1 MSIRFLNRGGEKI
14 ADYIIT
20 TMDTTHATYSKLIK
34 KFPPLT
40 LDNLTSLAYAFG
52 SLSNLT
58 EIPEMDTSNVTN
70 FNNTFAGCSNL
81 ETVSQLNT
89 SSGTIFTNM
98 FQHCSKLKTVPQ
110 LDLSQ
115 ATAANNT
122 FQGCSQLTSESLNN
136 ILASL
141 TNATNITNKTLSAVG
156 LTQAQAQT
164 CVTLSNYAA
173 FKAAGW
179 KTGYTAIDD
188 APEYTKLEYIQGTGT
203 QYLDTGITPKA
214 TQRIEIEVQLDAVT
228 AWERLYGVTK
238 NGAVTR
244 ADVYANDADNQGK
257 MDFFVVRFK
266 NGYAE
271 DDVPVKI
278 PMVINT
284 KYKVDVNY
292 ATKEVK
298 LDDVSLGYVT
308 EAPDNNDNRT
318 IQVFSGADS
327 DVAPAKM
334 KLYSFKI
341 YEGDELVLDLIPVKR
356 NSDNVVCAYDTVSE
370 EYFTNEGTGVFTAGA
385 EVEA

>member
-14 ADYIIT
+14 SDYIIT
-20 TMDTTHATYSKLIK
+20 TMDTTNSTYSKLIK
-34 KFPPLT
+34 KFPLLT
-40 LDNLTSLAYAFG
+40 LNNLTSLANAFSG
-52 SLSNLT
+52 LSNLT
-58 EIPEMDTSNVTN
+58 EIPEMDTSNVTD
-70 FNNTFAGCSNL
+70 
-81 ETVSQLNT
+81 
-89 SSGTIFTNM
+89 FTNM
-98 FQHCSKLKTVPQ
+98 FQGCSKLKTVPQ

-115 ATAANNT
+115 ATVANNM

-164 CVTLSNYAA
+164 CTTLSNYVA

-188 APEYTKLEYIQGTGT
+188 APEYTKLEYIQGTGV

-214 TQRIEIEVQLDAVT
+214 TQRIEMEVQLDAVT
-228 AWERLYGVTK
+228 AWERLFGVTR

-244 ADVYANDADNQGK
+244 ADVYANDADNQGR
-257 MDFFVVRFK
+257 MDFFVVRFAH
-266 NGYAE
+266 GYEE

-298 LDDVSLGYVT
+298 LDDVSLGHVT
-308 EAPDNNDNRT
+308 EAPVSDTRT

-327 DVAPAKM
+327 DVTPAKM

>member
-14 ADYIIT
+14 SDYIIT
-20 TMDTTHATYSKLIK
+20 TMDTTNSTYSKLIK

-40 LDNLTSLAYAFG
+40 LNNLTSLADAFSG
-52 SLSNLT
+52 LSNLT
-58 EIPEMDTSNVTN
+58 EIPEMDTSNVTD
-70 FNNTFAGCSNL
+70 
-81 ETVSQLNT
+81 
-89 SSGTIFTNM
+89 FTNM
-98 FQHCSKLKTVPQ
+98 FQGCSKLKTVPQ

-115 ATAANNT
+115 ATAANNM

-164 CVTLSNYAA
+164 CVTLSNYTA

-188 APEYTKLEYIQGTGT
+188 APEYTKLEYIQGIGA

-214 TQRIEIEVQLDAVT
+214 TQRIEMEVQLDAVT
-228 AWERLYGVTK
+228 AYERLFGVTD

-244 ADVYANDADNQGK
+244 GNVYGSYGQH
-257 MDFFVVRFK
+257 DFFVVKFAG
-266 NGYAE
+266 NFEY

-278 PMVINT
+278 PMVLNT
-284 KYKVDVNY
+284 KYKLSVDY
-292 ATKEVK
+292 STKEVK
-298 LDDVSLGYVT
+298 LDDVSLGHVT
-308 EAPDNNDNRT
+308 ETPTKMPAGTINHILLFSASNNDVT
-318 IQVFSGADS
+318 PS
-327 DVAPAKM
+327 KM

-370 EYFTNEGTGVFTAGA
+370 AYFTNEGTGVFTAGA
-385 EVEA
+385 EVDA

>member
-14 ADYIIT
+14 ADYMLNT
-20 TMDTTHATYSKLIK
+20 VSTSNSDAKKLIK
-34 KFPPLT
+34 AIPALT
-40 LDNLTSLAYAFG
+40 ISGTTSLQSFFSG
-52 SLSNLT
+52 CSNLV
-58 EIPEMDTSNVTN
+58 EAPEMDTSNVTD
-70 FNNTFAGCSNL
+70 
-81 ETVSQLNT
+81 
-89 SSGTIFTNM
+89 FTNM
-98 FQHCSKLKTVPQ
+98 FQGCSKLKTVPQ
-110 LDLSQ
+110 LNLSQ
-115 ATAANNT
+115 ATAANNM

-164 CVTLSNYAA
+164 CTTLSNYAA

-188 APEYTKLEYIQGTGT
+188 APEYTKLEYIQGTGV

-228 AWERLYGVTK
+228 AYERLFGVTD

-244 ADVYANDADNQGK
+244 GNVYGSHGSDN
-257 MDFFVVRFK
+257 FFVVKF
-266 NGYAE
+266 AE
-271 DDVPVKI
+271 GFEYDEVPVKI
-278 PMVINT
+278 TMLLNT
-284 KYKVDVNY
+284 KYKLSVDY
-292 ATKEVK
+292 STKEVK
-298 LDDVSLGYVT
+298 LNDVSLGHVT
-308 EAPDNNDNRT
+308 ETPTETTNH
-318 IQVFSGADS
+318 ILLFSSFNSNIDPS
-327 DVAPAKM
+327 KM

>member
-14 ADYIIT
+14 SDYIIT
-20 TMDTTHATYSKLIK
+20 TMDTTNSTYSKLIK

-40 LDNLTSLAYAFG
+40 LNNLTSLANAFSG
-52 SLSNLT
+52 LSNLT
-58 EIPEMDTSNVTN
+58 EIPEMDTSNVTD
-70 FNNTFAGCSNL
+70 
-81 ETVSQLNT
+81 
-89 SSGTIFTNM
+89 FTNM
-98 FQHCSKLKTVPQ
+98 FQGCSKLKTVPQ

-115 ATAANNT
+115 ATVANNM

-164 CVTLSNYAA
+164 CTTLSNYAA

-188 APEYTKLEYIQGTGT
+188 APEYTKLEYIQGTGV

-228 AWERLYGVTK
+228 AYERLFGATD

-244 ADVYANDADNQGK
+244 GNVYGVHGSDN
-257 MDFFVVRFK
+257 FFVVKF
-266 NGYAE
+266 AE
-271 DDVPVKI
+271 YFEYDNVPVKI

-284 KYKVDVNY
+284 KYKLSVDY
-292 ATKEVK
+292 STKEVK
-298 LDDVSLGYVT
+298 LDDVSLGHVT
-308 EAPDNNDNRT
+308 EAPVSDNRT
-318 IQVFSGADS
+318 IQVFSGAS
-327 DVAPAKM
+327 SNIAPAKM

-370 EYFTNEGTGVFTAGA
+370 TYFTNEGTGVFTAGA
-385 EVEA
+385 EVDA

>member
-14 ADYIIT
+14 ADYMLNT
-20 TMDTTHATYSKLIK
+20 VSTSNSDAKKLIK
-34 KFPPLT
+34 AIPALT
-40 LDNLTSLAYAFG
+40 ISGTTSLQSFF
-52 SLSNLT
+52 S
-58 EIPEMDTSNVTN
+58 
-70 FNNTFAGCSNL
+70 GCSNL
-81 ETVSQLNT
+81 VEAPEIDMSN
-89 SSGTIFTNM
+89 ITNVGSM
-98 FQHCSKLKTVPQ
+98 FFSCSNLKTVPQ
-110 LDLSQ
+110 YNL
-115 ATAANNT
+115 ANVTSYANM

-141 TNATNITNKTLSAVG
+141 TTATEVSTKTLNMAG

-164 CVTLSNYAA
+164 CTTLSNYAA

-188 APEYTKLEYIQGTGT
+188 APEYTKLEYIQGTGV

-228 AWERLYGVTK
+228 AYERLFGVTN

-244 ADVYANDADNQGK
+244 GNVFGQYGSDN
-257 MDFFVVRFK
+257 FFVVKF
-266 NGYAE
+266 AE
-271 DDVPVKI
+271 DFQYDEVPVKI
-278 PMVINT
+278 TMLLNT
-284 KYKVDVNY
+284 KYKLSVDY
-292 ATKEVK
+292 STKEVK

-308 EAPDNNDNRT
+308 ETPTGT
-318 IQVFSGADS
+318 INHILLFNAFNS

>member
-14 ADYIIT
+14 ADYMLNT
-20 TMDTTHATYSKLIK
+20 VSTSNSDAKKLIK
-34 KFPPLT
+34 AIPALT
-40 LDNLTSLAYAFG
+40 ISGTTSLQSFFSG
-52 SLSNLT
+52 CSNLV
-58 EIPEMDTSNVTN
+58 EAPEMDTSNVTD
-70 FNNTFAGCSNL
+70 
-81 ETVSQLNT
+81 
-89 SSGTIFTNM
+89 FTNM
-98 FQHCSKLKTVPQ
+98 FQGCSKLKTVPQ
-110 LDLSQ
+110 LNLSQ
-115 ATAANNT
+115 ATVANNM

-164 CVTLSNYAA
+164 CVTLSNYTA

-188 APEYTKLEYIQGTGT
+188 APEYTKLEYIQGTGV

-228 AWERLYGVTK
+228 AWERLYGVTR

-244 ADVYANDADNQGK
+244 ADVYANDADNQGR
-257 MDFFVVRFK
+257 MDFFVVRFE
-266 NGYAE
+266 NGYEE

-298 LDDVSLGYVT
+298 LDDVSLGHVT
-308 EAPDNNDNRT
+308 EAPVSDTRT

>member
-14 ADYIIT
+14 SDYIIT
-20 TMDTTHATYSKLIK
+20 TMDTTNSTYSKLIK

-40 LDNLTSLAYAFG
+40 LNNLTSLADAFSG
-52 SLSNLT
+52 LSNLI
-58 EIPEMDTSNVTN
+58 EIPEMDTSNVTD
-70 FNNTFAGCSNL
+70 
-81 ETVSQLNT
+81 
-89 SSGTIFTNM
+89 FTNM
-98 FQHCSKLKTVPQ
+98 FQGCSKLKTVPQ

-115 ATAANNT
+115 ATVANNM

-164 CVTLSNYAA
+164 CVTLSNYTA

-188 APEYTKLEYIQGTGT
+188 ESEPEPESEYTKLEYIQGIGA

-228 AWERLYGVTK
+228 AYERLFGVTD

-244 ADVYANDADNQGK
+244 GNVMGDYGSDN
-257 MDFFVVRFK
+257 FFVVKF
-266 NGYAE
+266 AE
-271 DDVPVKI
+271 YLEYDNVPVKI
-278 PMVINT
+278 TMLLNT
-284 KYKVDVNY
+284 KYKLSVDY

-298 LDDVSLGYVT
+298 LDDVSLGHVT
-308 EAPDNNDNRT
+308 ETLTGTTNH
-318 IQVFSGADS
+318 ILLFSAFNS
-327 DVAPAKM
+327 DVAPSKM

-370 EYFTNEGTGVFTAGA
+370 TYFTNEGTGVFTAGA

>member
-14 ADYIIT
+14 ADYMLNT
-20 TMDTTHATYSKLIK
+20 VSTSNSDAKKLIK
-34 KFPPLT
+34 AIPALT
-40 LDNLTSLAYAFG
+40 ISGTTSLQSFF
-52 SLSNLT
+52 S
-58 EIPEMDTSNVTN
+58 
-70 FNNTFAGCSNL
+70 GCSNL
-81 ETVSQLNT
+81 VEAPEIDMSNITNV
-89 SSGTIFTNM
+89 GNM
-98 FQHCSKLKTVPQ
+98 FFACTNLKTVPQ
-110 LDLSQ
+110 YNLVNVTSH
-115 ATAANNT
+115 ANM
-122 FQGCSQLTSESLNN
+122 FLGCSQLTSESLNN

-141 TNATNITNKTLSAVG
+141 TTATKVSTKTLNMSG

-164 CVTLSNYAA
+164 CTTLSNYAA

-188 APEYTKLEYIQGTGT
+188 APEYTKLEYIQGTGV

-228 AWERLYGVTK
+228 AWERLFGVTG

-244 ADVYANDADNQGK
+244 ADVYANDVNNQGK
-257 MDFFVVRFK
+257 MDFFVVRFA

-298 LDDVSLGYVT
+298 LDDVSLGHVT
-308 EAPDNNDNRT
+308 ETPAYDTRT

-327 DVAPAKM
+327 DVAPSKM

-341 YEGDELVLDLIPVKR
+341 YEGDVLVLDLIPVKR

>member
-14 ADYIIT
+14 SDYIIT
-20 TMDTTHATYSKLIK
+20 TMDTTNSTYSKLIK

-40 LDNLTSLAYAFG
+40 LNNLTSLADAFSG
-52 SLSNLT
+52 LSNLI
-58 EIPEMDTSNVTN
+58 EIPEMDTSNVTD
-70 FNNTFAGCSNL
+70 
-81 ETVSQLNT
+81 
-89 SSGTIFTNM
+89 FTNM
-98 FQHCSKLKTVPQ
+98 FQGCSKLKTVPQ

-115 ATAANNT
+115 ATVANNM

-164 CVTLSNYAA
+164 CTTLSNYAA

-188 APEYTKLEYIQGTGT
+188 APEYTKLEYIQGIGA

-228 AWERLYGVTK
+228 AYERLFGVTD

-244 ADVYANDADNQGK
+244 GNVYGSHGSDN
-257 MDFFVVRFK
+257 FFVVKF
-266 NGYAE
+266 AE
-271 DDVPVKI
+271 GFEYDNVPVKI
-278 PMVINT
+278 TMLLNT
-284 KYKVDVNY
+284 KYKLSVNY
-292 ATKEVK
+292 STKEVK
-298 LDDVSLGYVT
+298 LDDVSLGHVT
-308 EAPDNNDNRT
+308 ESPVNDNRT

-327 DVAPAKM
+327 NIALSKM

>member
-14 ADYIIT
+14 SDYIIT
-20 TMDTTHATYSKLIK
+20 TMDTTNSTYSKLIK
-34 KFPPLT
+34 KFPLLT
-40 LDNLTSLAYAFG
+40 LNNLTSLANAFSG
-52 SLSNLT
+52 LSNLT
-58 EIPEMDTSNVTN
+58 EIPEMDTSNVTD
-70 FNNTFAGCSNL
+70 
-81 ETVSQLNT
+81 
-89 SSGTIFTNM
+89 FTNM
-98 FQHCSKLKTVPQ
+98 LQACSKLKTVPQ
-110 LDLSQ
+110 LNLSQ
-115 ATAANNT
+115 ATAANNM
-122 FQGCSQLTSESLNN
+122 FQGCEQLTSESLNN

-188 APEYTKLEYIQGTGT
+188 APEYTKLEYIQGTGV

-228 AWERLYGVTK
+228 AYERLFGVTD

-244 ADVYANDADNQGK
+244 GNVLGQFGSDN
-257 MDFFVVRFK
+257 FFVVKF
-266 NGYAE
+266 AE
-271 DDVPVKI
+271 YFNYDEVPVKI
-278 PMVINT
+278 TMLLNT
-284 KYKVDVNY
+284 KYKLSVNY
-292 ATKEVK
+292 STKEVK
-298 LDDVSLGYVT
+298 LNDVSLGHVT
-308 EAPDNNDNRT
+308 ETPTETTNH
-318 IQVFSGADS
+318 ILLFSAFNS
-327 DVAPAKM
+327 DVAPSKM

>member
-14 ADYIIT
+14 SDYIIT
-20 TMDTTHATYSKLIK
+20 TMDTTNSTYSKLIK

-40 LDNLTSLAYAFG
+40 LNNLTSLANAFSG
-52 SLSNLT
+52 LSNLT
-58 EIPEMDTSNVTN
+58 EIPEMDTSNVTD
-70 FNNTFAGCSNL
+70 
-81 ETVSQLNT
+81 
-89 SSGTIFTNM
+89 FTNM
-98 FQHCSKLKTVPQ
+98 FQGCSKLKTVPQ
-110 LDLSQ
+110 LNLSQ
-115 ATAANNT
+115 ATVANNM

-164 CVTLSNYAA
+164 CVTLSNYTA

-179 KTGYTAIDD
+179 KTGYTAIDV
-188 APEYTKLEYIQGTGT
+188 APEYTKLEYIQGIGT

-214 TQRIEIEVQLDAVT
+214 TQRIEMVVQLDAVT
-228 AWERLYGVTK
+228 AWERLYGVTD

-244 ADVYANDADNQGK
+244 GNVMGEYERDN
-257 MDFFVVRFK
+257 FFVVKFAEYF
-266 NGYAE
+266 GY
-271 DDVPVKI
+271 DNVPVKI

-298 LDDVSLGYVT
+298 LDDVSLGHVT
-308 EAPDNNDNRT
+308 EAPVSDTRT

-327 DVAPAKM
+327 DVNPSKM

>member
-14 ADYIIT
+14 SDYIIT
-20 TMDTTHATYSKLIK
+20 TMDTTNSTYSKLIK

-40 LDNLTSLAYAFG
+40 LNNLTSLANAFSG
-52 SLSNLT
+52 LSNLT
-58 EIPEMDTSNVTN
+58 EIPEMDTSNVTD
-70 FNNTFAGCSNL
+70 
-81 ETVSQLNT
+81 
-89 SSGTIFTNM
+89 FTNM

-115 ATAANNT
+115 ATVANNM

-164 CVTLSNYAA
+164 CVTLSNYTA

-188 APEYTKLEYIQGTGT
+188 APEYTKLEYIQGTGV

-228 AWERLYGVTK
+228 AYERLFGVTD

-244 ADVYANDADNQGK
+244 GNVFGSYGSDN
-257 MDFFVVRFK
+257 FFVVKFA
-266 NGYAE
+266 GDFEYDE
-271 DDVPVKI
+271 VPVKI

-298 LDDVSLGYVT
+298 LDDVSLGHVT
-308 EAPDNNDNRT
+308 EAPVSDTRT

>member
-14 ADYIIT
+14 SDYIIT
-20 TMDTTHATYSKLIK
+20 TMDTTNSTYSKLIK

-40 LDNLTSLAYAFG
+40 LNNLTSLADAFSG
-52 SLSNLT
+52 LSNLI
-58 EIPEMDTSNVTN
+58 EIPEMDTSNVTD
-70 FNNTFAGCSNL
+70 
-81 ETVSQLNT
+81 
-89 SSGTIFTNM
+89 FTNM
-98 FQHCSKLKTVPQ
+98 FQGCSKLKTVPQ

-115 ATAANNT
+115 ATVANNM

-164 CVTLSNYAA
+164 CVTLSNYTA

-188 APEYTKLEYIQGTGT
+188 ESEPEPESEYTKLEYIQGIGA

-228 AWERLYGVTK
+228 AWERLFGVTD

-244 ADVYANDADNQGK
+244 GDVFGDHESDN
-257 MDFFVVRFK
+257 FFVVKFAEGF
-266 NGYAE
+266 GY
-271 DDVPVKI
+271 DNVPVKI
-278 PMVINT
+278 TMLLNT
-284 KYKVDVNY
+284 KYKLSVNY
-292 ATKEVK
+292 STKEVK
-298 LDDVSLGYVT
+298 LDDVSLGHVT
-308 EAPDNNDNRT
+308 ETLTGTTNH
-318 IQVFSGADS
+318 ILLFSAFNS
-327 DVAPAKM
+327 DVAPSKM

-370 EYFTNEGTGVFTAGA
+370 TYFTNEGTGVFTAGA

>member
-14 ADYIIT
+14 SDYIIT
-20 TMDTTHATYSKLIK
+20 TMDTTNSTYSKLIK

-40 LDNLTSLAYAFG
+40 LNNLTSLADAFSG
-52 SLSNLT
+52 LSNLI
-58 EIPEMDTSNVTN
+58 EIPEMDTSNVTD
-70 FNNTFAGCSNL
+70 
-81 ETVSQLNT
+81 
-89 SSGTIFTNM
+89 FTNM
-98 FQHCSKLKTVPQ
+98 FQGCSKLKTVPQ

-115 ATAANNT
+115 ATVANNM

-164 CVTLSNYAA
+164 CVTLSNYTA

-188 APEYTKLEYIQGTGT
+188 ESEPEPESEYTKLEYIQGIGA

-228 AWERLYGVTK
+228 AWERLFGVTD

-244 ADVYANDADNQGK
+244 GNVMGDYGSDN
-257 MDFFVVRFK
+257 FFVVKF
-266 NGYAE
+266 AE
-271 DDVPVKI
+271 YFEYDNVPVKI
-278 PMVINT
+278 TMLLNT
-284 KYKVDVNY
+284 KYKLSVDY

-298 LDDVSLGYVT
+298 LDDVSLGHVT
-308 EAPDNNDNRT
+308 ETLTGTTNR
-318 IQVFSGADS
+318 ILLFSAFNS
-327 DVAPAKM
+327 DVAPSKM

-370 EYFTNEGTGVFTAGA
+370 TYFTNEGTGVFTAGA